1 MKRKPSSKSQSPA
14 VAMLSASV
22 FLTSGASAQA
32 TRPQPPKPQSP
43 ASQPL
48 GQAAP
53 RALPAVQSP
62 AAGREAAAYTIKF
75 AGTFMKWRGSLSVAG
90 MLNGRPVFKTPQGEY
105 FQVEPNTGDLQ
116 FHSAES
122 LGYIKLAPAP
132 GRAMAPGQAMA
143 PGRAGYLKFDGIKGE
158 QRVSVAGVDAQG
170 RVIQENARGE
180 RFYLNPMGDM
190 VFVK

>member
-1 MKRKPSSKSQSPA
+1 MKRKPSSKAQSPA
-14 VAMLSASV
+14 VAMLSAGV
-22 FLTSGASAQA
+22 FLASGASAQA
-32 TRPQPPKPQSP
+32 PQTKPMAPK
-43 ASQPL
+43 
-48 GQAAP
+48 AP
-53 RALPAVQSP
+53 GTAQALPGVQGPS
-62 AAGREAAAYTIKF
+62 ASRDAAAFTIKF
-75 AGTFMKWRGSLSVAG
+75 AGTFIKWRGGLSVAG

-122 LGYIKLAPAP
+122 LGFIKLREARAQTPTASL
-132 GRAMAPGQAMA
+132 GRAATFM
-143 PGRAGYLKFDGIKGE
+143 KFDGIKGQ
-158 QRVSVAGVDAQG
+158 QRISVAGVDAQG

>member
-1 MKRKPSSKSQSPA
+1 MKRKPSSKAQSPA
-14 VAMLSASV
+14 VAMLSAGV

-32 TRPQPPKPQSP
+32 TRPQPPRPQPGSPMAP
-43 ASQPL
+43 AS
-48 GQAAP
+48 P

-62 AAGREAAAYTIKF
+62 AAGQATAHTIKF

-122 LGYIKLAPAP
+122 LGYLKLAPAP
-132 GRAMAPGQAMA
+132 GRAMGPSQMGYIKW
-143 PGRAGYLKFDGIKGE
+143 AGFKSE

-170 RVIQENARGE
+170 HVIQENARGE

>member
-1 MKRKPSSKSQSPA
+1 MGAKAPGSSQ
-14 VAMLSASV
+14 
-22 FLTSGASAQA
+22 
-32 TRPQPPKPQSP
+32 
-43 ASQPL
+43 
-48 GQAAP
+48 
-53 RALPAVQSP
+53 ALPAVQSP
-62 AAGREAAAYTIKF
+62 GAHRDAAAFTIKF
-75 AGTFMKWRGSLSVAG
+75 AGTFYKWRGSLSVVG

-132 GRAMAPGQAMA
+132 GRAMAPG
-143 PGRAGYLKFDGIKGE
+143 RAGYIKFDGIKGE

-170 RVIQENARGE
+170 HVIQENARGE

>member
-43 ASQPL
+43 VPQSM
-48 GQAAP
+48 GQANP
-53 RALPAVQSP
+53 GSPQALPAVQSP
-62 AAGREAAAYTIKF
+62 AARREAAAYTIKF
-75 AGTFMKWRGSLSVAG
+75 AGSFIKWRGALTAVG

-122 LGYIKLAPAP
+122 LGYIKLAPA
-132 GRAMAPGQAMA
+132 GRAAAPA
-143 PGRAGYLKFDGIKGE
+143 RAGYIKFDTFKSE
-158 QRVSVAGVDAQG
+158 QRLSVIGVDAQG
-170 RVIQENARGE
+170 HVLQENARGE

>member
-1 MKRKPSSKSQSPA
+1 MKRKPSSKAQSPA
-14 VAMLSASV
+14 VAMLSAGV
-22 FLTSGASAQA
+22 FLASGASAQ
-32 TRPQPPKPQSP
+32 TPQTKPMAPK
-43 ASQPL
+43 
-48 GQAAP
+48 AP
-53 RALPAVQSP
+53 GTAQALPGVQGP
-62 AAGREAAAYTIKF
+62 AASRDAAAFTIKF
-75 AGTFMKWRGSLSVAG
+75 AGTFIKWRGGLSVAG

-122 LGYIKLAPAP
+122 LGYIKLAPAT
-132 GRAMAPGQAMA
+132 GRAMT
-143 PGRAGYLKFDGIKGE
+143 PGRAGYIKFDGIKGE

>member
-14 VAMLSASV
+14 VAMLSAGML
-22 FLTSGASAQA
+22 LTTGAAAQA
-32 TRPQPPKPQSP
+32 PRPQPTGAKAPGP
-43 ASQPL
+43 AQ
-48 GQAAP
+48 
-53 RALPAVQSP
+53 ALPAVQQP
-62 AAGREAAAYTIKF
+62 PTHREAAAFTIKF
-75 AGTFMKWRGSLSVAG
+75 AGTFIKWRGSLSVAG

-116 FHSAES
+116 YHSAES
-122 LGYIKLAPAP
+122 LGYLKLAPAP
-132 GRAMAPGQAMA
+132 GRAMAT
-143 PGRAGYLKFDGIKGE
+143 GRAGYLKFDGIKGE

-170 RVIQENARGE
+170 HVIQENARGE

>member
-122 LGYIKLAPAP
+122 LGYIKLAPA
-132 GRAMAPGQAMA
+132 GRAAAPA
-143 PGRAGYLKFDGIKGE
+143 RAGYIKFDAFKSE
-158 QRVSVAGVDAQG
+158 QRLSVIGVDAQG

>member
-1 MKRKPSSKSQSPA
+1 MKRKSSKSQSPA

-32 TRPQPPKPQSP
+32 TRPQPPKPQP
-43 ASQPL
+43 M
-48 GQAAP
+48 GQAIP
-53 RALPAVQSP
+53 GSPQALPAVQSP
-62 AAGREAAAYTIKF
+62 AASRQPAAHTIKY
-75 AGTFMKWRGSLSVAG
+75 AGTFLKWRGSLTVAG

-122 LGYIKLAPAP
+122 LGYLKLAPAP
-132 GRAMAPGQAMA
+132 GRAMGPSQM
-143 PGRAGYLKFDGIKGE
+143 GYLKWAGFKSE

-170 RVIQENARGE
+170 HIIQENGRGE